1 MTHTPNRHIL
11 VLVEDPGGPK
21 APPAVAESV
30 KSAGG
35 VLVKV
40 KQPKRKTREEK
51 RVATMQMI
59 DWATSID
66 EKHPNLVHEFLT
78 SKDDRVRYE
87 CWKTVTAYRF
97 GIPTGRVEVDLNAAA
112 RILAASRGVSQQALM
127 ARAARIVDA
136 IATADEPS
144 SASSDKKKPDAD
156 VIDAEPIE

>member
-1 MTHTPNRHIL
+1 
-11 VLVEDPGGPK
+11 VDESGPK
-21 APPAVAESV
+21 GPPAAPVNE
-30 KSAGG
+30 KSASG

-97 GIPTGRVEVDLNAAA
+97 GIPTGRVEVDLNAAS
-112 RILAASRGVSQQALM
+112 RILAASRGVSQQALL

-136 IATADEPS
+136 VATADEPTKQD
-144 SASSDKKKPDAD
+144 SDKKKSETDI
-156 VIDAEPIE
+156 VDAEPVE